1 MTKRISIASST
12 ASWDEASVDTIETN
26 QAKKNKPR
34 SKLVEAIAVLLLA
47 RPMRASEIAQVVGKP
62 TRYISSYLSYWKT
75 RGLFEYDNGFW
86 ILTPQGEEF
95 ARNILER
102 EMNSRVAQYAALARQ
117 ILVSTQEEGINQTIN
132 GKKQAPP
139 SPVSGQL
146 QSFIATFTN
155 NSDNKRQKRRPRK
168 LCVRAIIEDLELE
181 EDERIVMEA
190 LMEHYLKW
198 NMTYTYLDQLEKQLE
213 ADRTWLLMVLRSL
226 QAKGLIYIYNDRRLG
241 TRIGLS
247 KNTKKY
253 LALCD

>member
-1 MTKRISIASST
+1 MAKRINIASNT
-12 ASWDEASVDTIETN
+12 ASWDETGVDIIETS
-26 QAKKNKPR
+26 QSSKNKPR

-47 RPMRASEIAQVVGKP
+47 RPMRASEIAQVIGKP

-86 ILTPQGEEF
+86 ILTPQGEDF

-117 ILVSTQEEGINQTIN
+117 ILVSTQEENIHRAIND
-132 GKKQAPP
+132 KRQAPP
-139 SPVSGQL
+139 VSVSGQL
-146 QSFIATFTN
+146 QPFIAGLTN
-155 NSDNKRQKRRPRK
+155 NIDNKRQKRRPRK
-168 LCVRAIIEDLELE
+168 ICIRAIIEDLELE
-181 EDERIVMEA
+181 EDERIVIEA

-213 ADRTWLLMVLRSL
+213 ADRAWLLMVLRSL

-253 LALCD
+253 LALCN

>member
-1 MTKRISIASST
+1 MTKRISIASNT
-12 ASWDEASVDTIETN
+12 ASWDEATIDSIETS
-26 QAKKNKPR
+26 QTKKNKPR

-47 RPMRASEIAQVVGKP
+47 RPMRASEIAQVIGKP

-86 ILTPQGEEF
+86 ILTPQGEDF

-117 ILVSTQEEGINQTIN
+117 ILASTQEENINQTIN
-132 GKKQAPP
+132 GKRQAPRG
-139 SPVSGQL
+139 PVSGQL
-146 QSFIATFTN
+146 QSFIASLTN
-155 NSDNKRQKRRPRK
+155 NSSNKQQKRRPRK
-168 LCVRAIIEDLELE
+168 LCIRAIIEDLELE

-247 KNTKKY
+247 KNAKKY
-253 LALCD
+253 LALCN